1 VTLPVILD
9 SAGLDAL
16 ASARPPAA
24 FRALLSEAWERG
36 RDVLLPAI
44 VCAEVC
50 RTAARTRAVEV
61 AVNRHDAGAGQR
73 PAVRIVDT
81 TVDLARSV
89 GAILARS
96 RASSA
101 DIVDAHVVAVAARHG
116 GGLVVTS
123 DPSDISR
130 LADAVPAARILTRP
144 AR

>member
-1 VTLPVILD
+1 MNLPVVLD

-16 ASARPPAA
+16 ASARPSPA
-24 FRALLSEAWERG
+24 FRALLEEAWARE
-36 RDVLLPAI
+36 RDVIVPAI

-50 RTAARTRAVEV
+50 RTAARTRAVE
-61 AVNRHDAGAGQR
+61 AAIGRHDRSVGQR

-81 TVDLARSV
+81 TFDLARSV

-101 DIVDAHVVAVAARHG
+101 DIVDAHVVAIAARHG
-116 GGLVVTS
+116 GGLVITS
-123 DPSDISR
+123 DPEDIAR

>member
-1 VTLPVILD
+1 MNLPVVLD

-16 ASARPPAA
+16 ASARPSPA
-24 FRALLSEAWERG
+24 FRALLAEAWARE
-36 RDVLLPAI
+36 RDVIVPAI

-50 RTAARTRAVEV
+50 RTAARTRAVE
-61 AVNRHDAGAGQR
+61 AAIGRHDRSVGQR

-81 TVDLARSV
+81 TFDLARSV

-116 GGLVVTS
+116 GGLVITS
-123 DPSDISR
+123 DPEDIAR

>member
-1 VTLPVILD
+1 MTLPIILD

-24 FRALLSEAWERG
+24 FRALLGEAWERQ
-36 RDVLLPAI
+36 REVIVPAI

-50 RTAARTRAVEV
+50 RTAARTRAVEA
-61 AVNRHDAGAGQR
+61 AVSRHDRSAGQR
-73 PAVRIVDT
+73 PAVRVVDT
-81 TVDLARSV
+81 TFDLARSV

-96 RASSA
+96 RATSA

-116 GGLVVTS
+116 GGLIVTS

>member
-1 VTLPVILD
+1 MTLPLVLD

-16 ASARPPAA
+16 ASARPSTA
-24 FRALLSEAWERG
+24 FRALLAEAWVRQ
-36 RDVLLPAI
+36 RDIVVPAL

-50 RTAARTRAVEV
+50 RTAARTRAVEA
-61 AVNRHDAGAGQR
+61 AVNRHDQTSGQR
-73 PAVRIVDT
+73 PAVQIVDT
-81 TVDLARSV
+81 TFDLARSV

-96 RASSA
+96 RATSA

-123 DPSDISR
+123 DPGDIAR
-130 LADAVPAARILTRP
+130 LADAVPGARILTRP

>member
-1 VTLPVILD
+1 MTLPVVLD

-16 ASARPPAA
+16 AGPRPSAA
-24 FRALLSEAWERG
+24 FRALLGEAWDRG
-36 RDVLLPAI
+36 RAVLVPSL

-50 RTAARTRAVEV
+50 RTAARARAVE
-61 AVNRHDAGAGQR
+61 AALGRHDRAAGEW
-73 PAVRIVDT
+73 PAVQVVDT
-81 TVDLARSV
+81 TFDLARSV

-96 RASSA
+96 RSGTA

-123 DPSDISR
+123 DPADIAR